1 MYGKVFT
8 SALFAG
14 FAAGLIAA
22 ALQLY
27 FVQPVLLHAE
37 LYEGGD
43 LTHSGSES
51 TVATPPSNPSASLQ
65 TGNGPSHGRRAG
77 QARVAAREAARVE
90 RREAE
95 MQNAAS
101 QAADMIARMN
111 AARRADQA
119 VRAFGGGGGT
129 KKGDENA

>member
-1 MYGKVFT
+1 MPKPAISHIQKMAPGPPT
-8 SALFAG
+8 ESA
-14 FAAGLIAA
+14 
-22 ALQLY
+22 
-27 FVQPVLLHAE
+27 
-37 LYEGGD
+37 
-43 LTHSGSES
+43 
-51 TVATPPSNPSASLQ
+51 VATPPSNPSASLQ

-77 QARVAAREAARVE
+77 QARVAAREAARAE

-95 MQNAAS
+95 MQSAAS

-119 VRAFGGGGGT
+119 VRAFGGT